1 MKKRSIYIHIGPGKT
16 GTTFLQK
23 RVIPKIQ
30 SVGCV
35 VKPEVVIGNGISI
48 KFRDLFDLSPKV
60 WKIWGDR
67 IFGGLGGNKKNG
79 NGADL
84 LISDE
89 GASGAVLSPRP
100 RFTSSDLSYGS
111 PSSRRHYDYRGPL
124 PSTFG
129 GHLEAMSEAASEYGF
144 GDIKIL
150 ATTRRQDTRLASTY
164 AQISDRIRGASQKNF
179 EEWVRYLTKNPQGY
193 YDVGG
198 GVELDYFQW
207 WKEAVRVVGQ
217 SNVLFQ
223 AFELLRESNP
233 NFLRTWLR
241 FLEVSEVDSIINS
254 LQQA

>member
-1 MKKRSIYIHIGPGKT
+1 
-16 GTTFLQK
+16 
-23 RVIPKIQ
+23 
-30 SVGCV
+30 
-35 VKPEVVIGNGISI
+35 
-48 KFRDLFDLSPKV
+48 
-60 WKIWGDR
+60 
-67 IFGGLGGNKKNG
+67 
-79 NGADL
+79 
-84 LISDE
+84 
-89 GASGAVLSPRP
+89 
-100 RFTSSDLSYGS
+100 
-111 PSSRRHYDYRGPL
+111 
-124 PSTFG
+124 
-129 GHLEAMSEAASEYGF
+129 MSEAASEYGF